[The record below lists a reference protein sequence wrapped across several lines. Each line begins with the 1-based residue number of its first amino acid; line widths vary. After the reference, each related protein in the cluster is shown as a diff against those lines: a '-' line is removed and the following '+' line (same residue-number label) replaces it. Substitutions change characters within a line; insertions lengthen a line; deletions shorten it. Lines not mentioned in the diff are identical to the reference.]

1 MSNIEGQPYGLGLS
15 NNGAASVTS
24 FSWGG
29 LLGTL
34 LVVIVLLIIT
44 LWIIKRLNT
53 SAARGLNAPWVR
65 VLDRQVLGGRQILYL
80 VEIAGRLQVLC
91 GSDYHLIKISEI
103 DNPDVAAEI
112 LDEIADSALPPM
124 EGGLIR
130 LMSKSSQKKRKSR
143 RKRKSRDTFSIE
155 LERLLRE
162 VEK

>member
-1 MSNIEGQPYGLGLS
+1 MPNIEGQPYGLGLS
-15 NNGAASVTS
+15 NSGAASVTS

-34 LVVIVLLIIT
+34 VVVILILIIT

-53 SAARGLNAPWVR
+53 SAARGLNSPWVR
-65 VLDRQVLGGRQILYL
+65 VLDRQVLGGRQVLYL

-91 GSDYHLIKISEI
+91 GSDYHLLKISEI

-112 LDEIADSALPPM
+112 LEEITSSSLPQM
-124 EGGLIR
+124 EGGLVR
-130 LMSKSSQKKRKSR
+130 LMGKPYQKKQKYR
-143 RKRKSRDTFSIE
+143 RKRKGHEAFAIE

-162 VEK
+162 AEK

>member
-1 MSNIEGQPYGLGLS
+1 MSNIEGQPYSLGLS
-15 NNGAASVTS
+15 NSGVASVTS

-34 LVVIVLLIIT
+34 LVVILLLIIT
-44 LWIIKRLNT
+44 LWIIKRLNI
-53 SAARGLNAPWVR
+53 SAARGLNSPWVR

-112 LDEIADSALPPM
+112 LDEISNTSLPQI
-124 EGGLIR
+124 EGGLVR
-130 LMSKSSQKKRKSR
+130 LMSKASQKKRKSR
-143 RKRKSRDTFSIE
+143 RKRKGQDAFSIE